1 MEIFLYTKQ
10 TAEFKW
16 FNAEIKK
23 CVLYFFIFYCLCF
36 GLFTFYEMLNMR
48 KNICLK
54 DSTDGLILSVEGADL
69 LVSVDRVNVVLFVEK
84 I

>member
-1 MEIFLYTKQ
+1 
-10 TAEFKW
+10 
-16 FNAEIKK
+16 
-23 CVLYFFIFYCLCF
+23 
-36 GLFTFYEMLNMR
+36 MR

-69 LVSVDRVNVVLFVEK
+69 LVSVDRVNVVLLVEK

>member
-1 MEIFLYTKQ
+1 
-10 TAEFKW
+10 
-16 FNAEIKK
+16 
-23 CVLYFFIFYCLCF
+23 
-36 GLFTFYEMLNMR
+36 MLNMR

>member
-1 MEIFLYTKQ
+1 
-10 TAEFKW
+10 
-16 FNAEIKK
+16 
-23 CVLYFFIFYCLCF
+23 
-36 GLFTFYEMLNMR
+36 MLNMR

-54 DSTDGLILSVEGADL
+54 VSADGLILRIEGADL